1 MATCKECIH
10 HAVCKT
16 YGEVFVT
23 RTDVQDICE
32 NYMQKPTREFLAE
45 LERIIEKCREE

>member
-10 HAVCKT
+10 YVVCKVH
-16 YGEVFVT
+16 GEVFVT

-32 NYMQKPTREFLAE
+32 NYTE
-45 LERIIEKCREE
+45 LERFIEKCRAE